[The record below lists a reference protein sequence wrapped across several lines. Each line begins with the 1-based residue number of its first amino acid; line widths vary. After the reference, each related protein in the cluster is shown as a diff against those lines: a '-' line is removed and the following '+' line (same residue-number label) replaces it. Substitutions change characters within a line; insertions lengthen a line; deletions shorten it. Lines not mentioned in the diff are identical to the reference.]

1 MHACMHDF
9 LPSFIHSFVHVLR
22 TARIAIS
29 LIVIATDCVVVVVVR
44 NFTDVAILLLTVVI
58 SMCIHIYV
66 CMYVCK
72 HMYVF

>member
-29 LIVIATDCVVVVVVR
+29 LIVIATDFVVVVVR
-44 NFTDVAILLLTVVI
+44 NVTDVAILLLTVVI
-58 SMCIHIYV
+58 SMSIDIYV
-66 CMYVCK
+66 CMYVC
-72 HMYVF
+72 M